1 VNNEWPLL
9 SCNKI
14 HQAPG
19 YLWAT
24 GFDLCHPMVIGF
36 DLGGPWAMG
45 FDKAMNPL
53 SCLWATKL
61 ISAILQR

>member
-1 VNNEWPLL
+1 LIWATGFDEAMKPL
-9 SCNKI
+9 SC
-14 HQAPG
+14 
-19 YLWAT
+19 LWAT